1 MKIRR
6 PAGFTLIE
14 VIVAL
19 VLSAIA
25 MAVILPLLDRV
36 FQLSHEPRTTL
47 QDGLDL
53 QTAMDGL
60 VALHEA
66 HAYDV
71 AWLRDNLEAQL
82 PAGIGVVMTNT
93 HYAEFTVATNGPGRE
108 KPPYAVTTTN
118 LLKVTLRNSL
128 GERATRFFTVPP
140 L

>member
-1 MKIRR
+1 MTARNWAESPDGRLALLILLV
-6 PAGFTLIE
+6 TLWGGWPFRLVWIL
-14 VIVAL
+14 VA
-19 VLSAIA
+19 
-25 MAVILPLLDRV
+25 
-36 FQLSHEPRTTL
+36 
-47 QDGLDL
+47 
-53 QTAMDGL
+53 GL
-60 VALHEA
+60 VAYE
-66 HAYDV
+66 
-71 AWLRDNLEAQL
+71 WLAIIGRGNAV